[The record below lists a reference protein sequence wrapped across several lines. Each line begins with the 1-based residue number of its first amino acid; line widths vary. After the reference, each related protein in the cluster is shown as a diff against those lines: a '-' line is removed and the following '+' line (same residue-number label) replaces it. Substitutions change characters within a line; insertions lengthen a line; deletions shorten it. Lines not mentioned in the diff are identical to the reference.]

1 MSNAPARKQAA
12 RPKVNATW
20 RVVAYF
26 VLLAIVNTIAFRIE
40 SVAAPYMPA
49 WVATLLD
56 AAFYLGG
63 VLLLTWGF
71 CRFLDRSSLSQ
82 LGLRK
87 QHWLGYL
94 GAGLGLGAALV
105 FAAFAVLR
113 LAGLVTVEVSAGWLS
128 AEWVASAVLWI
139 VISFVEELGFRG
151 YILQGLARGWG
162 MPIAVVVSSVLFGA
176 VHATNPNASALG
188 VLTICVGGLLFASAY
203 LVTRSLWL
211 PIGLHIGWNLVETQV
226 LGFAGSGHVQPSI
239 LHTTVQGPVILTGGA
254 FGPEG
259 GLVTL
264 AAEVVGLAVLLIV
277 YRMARA
283 REQTKG

>member
-1 MSNAPARKQAA
+1 MSNAPARTQAT
-12 RPKVNATW
+12 RLKVSATW
-20 RVVAYF
+20 RVVVYF
-26 VLLAIVNTIAFRIE
+26 VLLAIINTVAFRIE
-40 SVAAPYMPA
+40 AVAAPYMPA

-71 CRFLDRSSLSQ
+71 SRFLDRSSLSR

-87 QHWLGYL
+87 ERWLGYL
-94 GAGLGLGAALV
+94 GAGLALGAALV

-139 VISFVEELGFRG
+139 VISFVEELSFRG

-176 VHATNPNASALG
+176 VHAMNPNASLLG

-239 LHTTVQGPVILTGGA
+239 LHTTVQGPMILTGGA

-264 AAEVVGLAVLLIV
+264 AAELAGIAVLLIV
-277 YRMARA
+277 HRMAVA